1 MMRTT
6 RFRRCSTAASC
17 LEERFSSLRRSSRRG
32 SEDVRSK
39 LEALIQQI
47 IERMGAGY
55 ITAPDP
61 NPNASGGGRA
71 AATDDRRPSP
81 K

>member
-1 MMRTT
+1 
-6 RFRRCSTAASC
+6 
-17 LEERFSSLRRSSRRG
+17 
-32 SEDVRSK
+32 VRSK